1 VNPFDSQKV
10 ETVLGKTRPPAIA
23 GRCADAESIVPAPE
37 LRHSLQL
44 APVSAQVPD
53 QRTKS
58 ASAEVS
64 SEDINRYAEFSP
76 VEVKQEAK
84 QDGRRPAQAVA
95 AVSPAASEPRA
106 TAVETVR
113 RPHLRRQTVV
123 PRRALALCTI
133 EFPDGRRVNPIASL
147 SQARARAGFWAG

>member
-1 VNPFDSQKV
+1 V
-10 ETVLGKTRPPAIA
+10 
-23 GRCADAESIVPAPE
+23 GRFADAESIVSE
-37 LRHSLQL
+37 LRHRLQL
-44 APVSAQVPD
+44 ARVSAQVPD

-76 VEVKQEAK
+76 VEVKQEIK

-106 TAVETVR
+106 TAVKTVR
-113 RPHLRRQTVV
+113 RPHLRGQTVV
-123 PRRALALCTI
+123 PRRALAVMTLRTI
-133 EFPDGRRVNPIASL
+133 EFPDGRRVNPAASL
-147 SQARARAGFWAG
+147 SQARARAGSWAGRIGFDKHSL